1 MKTILTYFYLRQFD
15 IPAYDAFARVGR
27 TLCWLFPQ
35 EIISSFFEY
44 WEVAIVRDLLKTD
57 KRNTYATL
65 HTCAQHLISIFSAP
79 YGAMPVAKRTAVAV
93 MADTWQMAEAL
104 GMNVEEEIKKMTD
117 LPMGLMEK
125 ILYSVEKFRT
135 VVSGV
140 RKTSI

>member
-1 MKTILTYFYLRQFD
+1 
-15 IPAYDAFARVGR
+15 
-27 TLCWLFPQ
+27 
-35 EIISSFFEY
+35 
-44 WEVAIVRDLLKTD
+44 
-57 KRNTYATL
+57 
-65 HTCAQHLISIFSAP
+65 
-79 YGAMPVAKRTAVAV
+79 MPVAKRTAVAV